1 MDAKKIANYA
11 AIALLMITAGMNVAV
26 GKYDTALAIAALAIM
41 VFLYNQKCEQ
51 LNAVIHVTETVMSKM
66 LKDIEELEKKVKDNE
81 KGNEKLNK

>member
-11 AIALLMITAGMNVAV
+11 AIALLMVTAGMNVAAD
-26 GKYDTALAIAALAIM
+26 KYDTALAIAALAIM

-81 KGNEKLNK
+81 KLNK